1 MAAKQKVTLSVQP
14 PKHRLSLAERRAAE
28 TVVLSTQQAE
38 LKREAAER
46 RARRAGETPSASS
59 TPGRTPPPRRSTS
72 R

>member
-14 PKHRLSLAERRAAE
+14 PNHRLSLAERRAAE

-46 RARRAGETPSASS
+46 RARRASENPAASS
-59 TPGRTPPPRRSTS
+59 VPRRASPTRRSTS